1 MSTRFNRFARWRK
14 TRAGTSCKLKFI
26 NDNGRCKWHG
36 DFSTGPKLPEGKQR
50 SAMNGFCPKKKRS
63 HTG

>member
-14 TRAGTSCKLKFI
+14 TRAWTSCKLKFI

-36 DFSTGPKLPEGKQR
+36 GFS
-50 SAMNGFCPKKKRS
+50 
-63 HTG
+63 